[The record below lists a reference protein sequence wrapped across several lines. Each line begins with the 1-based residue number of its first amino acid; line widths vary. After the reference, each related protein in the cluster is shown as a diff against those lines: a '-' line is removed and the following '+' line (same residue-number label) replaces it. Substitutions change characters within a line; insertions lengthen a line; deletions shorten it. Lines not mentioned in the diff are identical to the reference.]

1 MTVYS
6 VEQVNKYILSMFRDD
21 YLLHDICVR
30 GEISNCKY
38 HSSGHIYFTLKD
50 AASQLSCVM
59 FASNAKSLN
68 FRLENDLEVELR
80 GSVECYLRDGKY
92 QLYVKQAKKGDKGDL
107 AKRFEELKKR
117 LRDEGLFDESI
128 KQPIPKDV
136 RKVGIVTAPTGAAVH
151 DIITVSKRR
160 NPYIELILY
169 PALVQGDG
177 AKESIAR
184 GILALEQVGVDVIIV
199 GRGGGSMEDL
209 WAFNEEIVAQAIY
222 NCPIPVISA
231 VGHETDFTIA
241 DFVADLRAATPSA
254 AAELAVPEIM
264 PILQEIEEYRNKFD
278 YSMNRVIREKRIKLE
293 RFSKIEDDMAH
304 ILKLKRM
311 MAMQY
316 EHRIKAA
323 SPRKRINEKKMESAR
338 LEERL
343 ANSMDKI
350 LKDRKNSLA
359 LYIERFKRVSVLDRL
374 QGGLG
379 YVSDTDGKRLTSVGQ
394 FEKEKEFSLRLKD
407 GTVLAKT
414 LDIKTDSV

>member
-1 MTVYS
+1 MTIYS

-117 LRDEGLFDESI
+117 LREEGLFDESI

-254 AAELAVPEIM
+254 AAELAVPEIK
-264 PILQEIEEYRNKFD
+264 PILQEIEEYQNKFD
-278 YSMNRVIREKRIKLE
+278 LSMNRIIREKRIKLE
-293 RFSKIEDDMAH
+293 RYSKIEDDMAH
-304 ILKLKRM
+304 VLKLKRM
-311 MAMQY
+311 MAAQY
-316 EHRIKAA
+316 SHRIKAV
-323 SPRKRINEKKMESAR
+323 SPRQRINEKKMESAR

-394 FEKEKEFSLRLKD
+394 FEKEKEFSVRLKD

-414 LDIKTDSV
+414 LDIKADSV